1 MNADQVVK
9 PRRFSFFRFVSSD
22 AGRYLKDAKGRKRLT
37 MWLSLFFFV
46 PGFQLAF
53 LLRLQ
58 ELACKIPILGKII
71 RRFIWYFGSL
81 ISSSEISLGAVIGE
95 GIYLPHPTGIVIRP
109 ECVVGRNVTILQ
121 GVTIGRGET
130 DHMLPTTI
138 GDGCK
143 IYAGAKI
150 IGNLR
155 IGSNAVIGANAV
167 VLKDIP
173 DGATAVGVPAR
184 IIKTQ

>member
-1 MNADQVVK
+1 MNADQMVQ
-9 PRRFSFFRFVSSD
+9 PRVFSFFEFVKSD
-22 AGRYLKDAKGRKRLT
+22 AGRYLNEAKGRKRIT
-37 MWLSLFFFV
+37 MWLNLFFFV

-58 ELACKIPILGKII
+58 ELVYKIPILGKII
-71 RRFIWYFGSL
+71 RKFIWYFGSM
-81 ISSSEISLGAVIGE
+81 ISSSEINLGAVIGA
-95 GIYLPHPTGIVIRP
+95 GIYMPHPTGIVIRS
-109 ECVVGRNVTILQ
+109 ECIIGRNVTILQ
-121 GVTIGRGET
+121 GVTIGRGESAEISQ
-130 DHMLPTTI
+130 TTI

-150 IGNLR
+150 IGNVR

-173 DGATAVGVPAR
+173 DGATAVGIPAR
-184 IIKTQ
+184 VIKTR